1 MGVRRR
7 TRANVQAMQACYASA
22 TIGQP
27 VHNKRPSS
35 PTPYIDD
42 FVVRRDTGCAS
53 ENAVDSRN
61 LLHNFCREVSR
72 PRRLTSYTGAYMK
85 EPIYNRR
92 LPTSKN
98 CSETVSMFAQFGS
111 FQLCQTSADGNQLKI
126 SAGGLP
132 ALILAIGAAYG
143 ISALWG
149 MIQVFGH

>member
-1 MGVRRR
+1 M
-7 TRANVQAMQACYASA
+7 N
-22 TIGQP
+22 
-27 VHNKRPSS
+27 
-35 PTPYIDD
+35 
-42 FVVRRDTGCAS
+42 
-53 ENAVDSRN
+53 
-61 LLHNFCREVSR
+61 
-72 PRRLTSYTGAYMK
+72 

-132 ALILAIGAAYG
+132 ALVLAIGAAYG

-149 MIQVFGH
+149 MIQVFGY